1 MHDILIAEHGGA
13 PGILS
18 EDLIDS
24 SLAAPANFLAYG
36 KPDLFDLAAKYAA
49 SLTRNHPFRDGNKRI
64 AFTVAGVFLEL
75 NGCRLEAPEP
85 DAVKAVLA
93 LSTGELDEAGF
104 AAWLRMNCV
113 RIPRPKRDVAK
124 KGRTKKKK

>member
-1 MHDILIAEHGGA
+1 MHEMLIAEHGGA

-18 EDLIDS
+18 DDLLDS
-24 SLAAPANFLAYG
+24 SLANPGNLLAYG
-36 KPDLFDLAAKYAA
+36 TPDLVDLAAKYAA

-75 NGCRLEAPEP
+75 NGQRLEAPEP
-85 DAVKAVLA
+85 DAVEAVLA

-104 AAWLRMNCV
+104 AAWLRLTCAP
-113 RIPRPKRDVAK
+113 IPKPTRAVSK
-124 KGRTKKKK
+124 KGRITKQK